1 MSHQCKDCLYFH
13 KEERMEKLGNTEYKM
28 EICQCWIHGNN
39 WHPTVLSTL
48 PNGYCHRWAYK
59 GEGTPADHI
68 TKMEWHTG
76 EPEQDGRYYA
86 KIWRTDYDEK
96 TGKFYEYAD
105 IMTLSFTVRYGW
117 NTSKWNGKYCIGENY
132 DPTRWASAVAEWAE
146 IEVRGK

>member
-59 GEGTPADHI
+59 GNGTPADHTAKI
-68 TKMEWHTG
+68 EWHTG
-76 EPEQDGRYYA
+76 EPEHDGRYYA
-86 KIWRTDYDEK
+86 KIWCNDYDPG
-96 TGKFYEYAD
+96 TGEFYEYAD
-105 IMTLSFTVRYGW
+105 IITLPFTVRYGW
-117 NTSKWNGKYCIGENY
+117 NTSKWNGKYILSDSY
-132 DPTRWASAVAEWAE
+132 SPTKWADVAEWAE